1 MNRTQRRDF
10 FEAALQN
17 PTNIFMTIHGGPLS
31 YSAKTANENPVGIVP
46 EGCIL
51 VIITPPQAVVFSSPT
66 EDTETFRFFQ
76 QKNWIKTLLTG
87 SSQNCYGASKYIPS
101 WIDERNIPKDEEEEI
116 REKEAKRMAR
126 EGKKMDVDSDS
137 DSDSSSDEEDIEPS
151 RMTLKQLKEEL
162 KKRGVNIQN
171 EDGTRVTR
179 AQLIPILEQII
190 AEEDAKPEPYETNP
204 DQEAP
209 LGKIRR
215 REDAFQPDAR
225 QLPSA
230 YFLDTEDEDDRRA
243 FYARQTSSNA
253 EKGFEVLNNIQIFFP
268 GDRFYNQFQEF
279 DAEST
284 DFDAYCLGPL
294 KEDYRIPFTGNTK
307 DECIH
312 YGVTTYDGD
321 DDVSV
326 LVPKMTQEGQAW
338 RPGDDVTTDTHKLGS
353 AATLGAQRVS
363 YFNRNS
369 PLANHDNVSS
379 KKTTQQVLDYIM
391 QQSAGEN
398 NGKPKM
404 VILNSCS
411 PSKPSGIGKKRTY
424 RTKILDSRNRTLYDN
439 MKQNIAYRGQVY
451 FEGTRRYCELRSSV
465 RKQGS
470 GPEPLL
476 PFWVD
481 HQQFTRIDKEDLAF
495 THNFIGK
502 IFREEDEAIQ
512 EKIVELGAVPE
523 QFSIAPQ
530 TISPELFLGLYTV
543 AATDRRG
550 TIMIQLRNSWTRFF
564 GTNEK
569 KHSWENMVQLWNQ
582 QLMTGASASSK
593 QGGKRKRTRR
603 KRKKKRKKT
612 RRKRR

>member
-31 YSAKTANENPVGIVP
+31 YSSQTASENPVGIVP

-87 SSQNCYGASKYIPS
+87 SSENCYGASKYIPP
-101 WIDERNIPKDEEEEI
+101 WIEERNIPKDEEEE
-116 REKEAKRMAR
+116 KRKK
-126 EGKKMDVDSDS
+126 EGKKMDISD
-137 DSDSSSDEEDIEPS
+137 DDSSSDDSSSDDSSSED
-151 RMTLKQLKEEL
+151 
-162 KKRGVNIQN
+162 
-171 EDGTRVTR
+171 DG
-179 AQLIPILEQII
+179 
-190 AEEDAKPEPYETNP
+190 PEPYYTNP

-279 DAEST
+279 DAESI

-294 KEDYRIPFTGNTK
+294 KEDYRIPFTGNTA

-321 DDVSV
+321 DDVSI
-326 LVPKMTQEGQAW
+326 LEPKMTQEGQAW

-398 NGKPKM
+398 NGLPKM

-411 PSKPSGIGKKRTY
+411 PSKPAGVGKKRTY
-424 RTKILDSRNRTLYDN
+424 RTKILDSRNRALYED

-502 IFREEDEAIQ
+502 IFQEEDAAIQ
-512 EKIVELGAVPE
+512 EAIVKLGAVPA
-523 QFSIAPQ
+523 QHSIPPQ
-530 TISPELFLGLYTV
+530 TISQELFLALYTI

-550 TIMIQLRNSWTRFF
+550 TIMIQLRDSWIRFF

-569 KHSWENMVQLWNQ
+569 PYSWENMVQLWNQ
-582 QLMTGASASSK
+582 QLMTGASSSK
-593 QGGKRKRTRR
+593 QGGKRKRTRRKRTRR

>member
-1 MNRTQRRDF
+1 MSRTQRRDF
-10 FEAALQN
+10 FEQALQN

-31 YSAKTANENPVGIVP
+31 YSSQTASENMVGIVP

-76 QKNWIKTLLTG
+76 QKNWIKTLHTG

-101 WIDERNIPKDEEEEI
+101 WIDEKNIPNDEEEEI
-116 REKEAKRMAR
+116 REKEAK
-126 EGKKMDVDSDS
+126 EGKKMDLDS

-151 RMTLKQLKEEL
+151 KMTLKHLKEEL
-162 KKRGVNIQN
+162 KERDIEIKNPGGR
-171 EDGTRVTR
+171 RVTR
-179 AQLIPILEQII
+179 AQLIHILEDII
-190 AEEDAKPEPYETNP
+190 AKEDAEPEPYFTNP

-215 REDAFQPDAR
+215 SEDVFQPDAR

-230 YFLDTEDEDDRRA
+230 FFYEPEDEADRA
-243 FYARQTSSNA
+243 DFYARQTSSNA

-294 KEDYRIPFTGNTK
+294 KEDYRIPFTGNTS

-312 YGVTTYDGD
+312 YGVTTYEGD
-321 DDVSV
+321 DDVSI
-326 LVPKMTQEGQAW
+326 LLPKMTTEGQAW
-338 RPGDDVTTDTHKLGS
+338 KPGDPVTTHTHKAGL
-353 AATLGAQRVS
+353 AKTLGAQRVS
-363 YFNRNS
+363 YFNRKS
-369 PLANHDNVSS
+369 DIADHANVSS

-398 NGKPKM
+398 NGLPKM

-411 PSKPSGIGKKRTY
+411 PSKPTGVGKKRTY
-424 RTKILDSRNRTLYDN
+424 RTKIFDSRNTSLYQD

-465 RKQGS
+465 RKQGI
-470 GPEPLL
+470 GPDPLL

-502 IFREEDEAIQ
+502 IFQEEDKAIQ

-523 QFSIAPQ
+523 QFSIPPQ
-530 TISPELFLGLYTV
+530 TIPDELFLALYTI

-550 TIMIQLRNSWTRFF
+550 TIMIQLRKYWKRFF

-569 KHSWENMVQLWNQ
+569 TYSWEKKVTLWNQ
-582 QLMTGASASSK
+582 QFMSGASSSK
-593 QGGKRKRTRR
+593 QGGKRTRR
-603 KRKKKRKKT
+603 KRKKGKKKT

>member
-1 MNRTQRRDF
+1 MNRTQRRNF
-10 FEAALQN
+10 FEAALEN

-31 YSAKTANENPVGIVP
+31 YSSQTASENMVGIVP
-46 EGCIL
+46 QGCIL

-76 QKNWIKTLLTG
+76 QKNWIRTLLTS
-87 SSQNCYGASKYIPS
+87 SSQNCYGASKYIPP
-101 WIDERNIPKDEEEEI
+101 WIDEKNIPKDEEE
-116 REKEAKRMAR
+116 
-126 EGKKMDVDSDS
+126 GKKMDMSDG
-137 DSDSSSDEEDIEPS
+137 DSDSSSDEEDIEPTE
-151 RMTLKQLKEEL
+151 MTLKQLKKELEE
-162 KKRGVNIQN
+162 RGLDYYTQN
-171 EDGTRVTR
+171 EDGRRVTR
-179 AQLIPILEQII
+179 AQLIPILEEII
-190 AEEDAKPEPYETNP
+190 AKEDAEPEPYFTNP

-215 REDAFQPDAR
+215 AQDEYQPDAT

-230 YFLDTEDEDDRRA
+230 FFYDPEDEADRHA

-279 DAEST
+279 DAESL

-294 KEDYRIPFTGNTK
+294 KEDYRIPFTGNTS

-312 YGVTTYDGD
+312 YGVTTYEGD
-321 DDVSV
+321 DDVSI
-326 LVPKMTQEGQAW
+326 LVPKMTTEGQAW
-338 RPGDDVTTDTHKLGS
+338 KPGDPVTTHTHKTGL
-353 AATLGAQRVS
+353 AQTLGAQRVS

-369 PLANHDNVSS
+369 DMADHANVSS

-398 NGKPKM
+398 NGLPKM

-411 PSKPSGIGKKRTY
+411 PSKPTGVGKKRTY
-424 RTKILDSRNRTLYDN
+424 RTKILDSRNTSLYQD

-451 FEGTRRYCELRSSV
+451 FEGTRRYCELRSNV
-465 RKQGS
+465 RKKGI
-470 GPEPLL
+470 GPDPLL

-481 HQQFTRIDKEDLAF
+481 HQQFTRIDKEDLNF
-495 THNFIGK
+495 THLFIGK
-502 IFREEDEAIQ
+502 IFEEEVEARLAYAEQ
-512 EKIVELGAVPE
+512 QGKVPE
-523 QFSIAPQ
+523 EFETAPI
-530 TISPELFLGLYTV
+530 TINEPLFLALYTI

-550 TIMIQLRNSWTRFF
+550 TIMIQLRTAWISLF
-564 GTNEK
+564 GTNQK
-569 KHSWENMVQLWNQ
+569 PYSWENMVQLWNQ
-582 QLMTGASASSK
+582 QLMTGASSSK

>member
-1 MNRTQRRDF
+1 MNRTQRRNF
-10 FEAALQN
+10 FEAALEN

-31 YSAKTANENPVGIVP
+31 YSSQTASENMIGIVP
-46 EGCIL
+46 QGCIL

-76 QKNWIKTLLTG
+76 QKNWIRTLLTS
-87 SSQNCYGASKYIPS
+87 SSQNCYGASKYIPP
-101 WIDERNIPKDEEEEI
+101 WIDEKNIPKDEEE
-116 REKEAKRMAR
+116 
-126 EGKKMDVDSDS
+126 GKKMDMSDG
-137 DSDSSSDEEDIEPS
+137 DSDSSSDEEDIEPTE
-151 RMTLKQLKEEL
+151 MTLKQLKKELEE
-162 KKRGVNIQN
+162 RGLDYYTQN
-171 EDGTRVTR
+171 EDGRRVTR
-179 AQLIPILEQII
+179 AQLIPILEEII
-190 AEEDAKPEPYETNP
+190 AKEDAEPEPYFTNP

-215 REDAFQPDAR
+215 AQDEYQPDAT

-230 YFLDTEDEDDRRA
+230 FFYDPEDEADRHA

-279 DAEST
+279 DAESL

-294 KEDYRIPFTGNTK
+294 KEDYRIPFTGNTS

-312 YGVTTYDGD
+312 YGVTTYEGD
-321 DDVSV
+321 DDVSI
-326 LVPKMTQEGQAW
+326 LVPKMTTEGQAW
-338 RPGDDVTTDTHKLGS
+338 KPGDPVTTHTHKTGL
-353 AATLGAQRVS
+353 AQTLGAQRVS

-369 PLANHDNVSS
+369 DMADHANVSS

-398 NGKPKM
+398 NGLPKM

-411 PSKPSGIGKKRTY
+411 PSKPTGVGKKRTY
-424 RTKILDSRNRTLYDN
+424 RTKILDSRNTSLYQD

-451 FEGTRRYCELRSSV
+451 FEGTRRYCELRSNV
-465 RKQGS
+465 RKKGI
-470 GPEPLL
+470 GPDPLL

-481 HQQFTRIDKEDLAF
+481 HQQFTRIDKEDLNF
-495 THNFIGK
+495 THLFIGK
-502 IFREEDEAIQ
+502 IFEEEVEARLAYAEQ
-512 EKIVELGAVPE
+512 QGKVPE
-523 QFSIAPQ
+523 EFETAPI
-530 TISPELFLGLYTV
+530 TINEPLFLALYTI

-550 TIMIQLRNSWTRFF
+550 TIMIQLRTAWISLF
-564 GTNEK
+564 GTNQK
-569 KHSWENMVQLWNQ
+569 PYSWENMVQLWNQ
-582 QLMTGASASSK
+582 QLMTGASSSK

-603 KRKKKRKKT
+603 KRKKGKKKT
-612 RRKRR
+612 RRKRLKI

>member
-1 MNRTQRRDF
+1 MNRTQRRDY

-31 YSAKTANENPVGIVP
+31 YSAKTASENPVGIVP
-46 EGCIL
+46 DGCIL

-87 SSQNCYGASKYIPS
+87 SSENCYGASKYIPS
-101 WIDERNIPKDEEEEI
+101 WIDERNIPKDE
-116 REKEAKRMAR
+116 A

-151 RMTLKQLKEEL
+151 RMTLKQLKKEL
-162 KKRGVNIQN
+162 EKRRVNIQN
-171 EDGTRVTR
+171 DDGRRVTR

-190 AEEDAKPEPYETNP
+190 AEEDAKPEPYYTNP

-215 REDAFQPDAR
+215 REDAFQPDAK

-230 YFLDTEDEDDRRA
+230 YFLDSEDEDDRRA

-294 KEDYRIPFTGNTK
+294 KEDYRIPYTGNTA
-307 DECIH
+307 DECMH

-321 DDVSV
+321 DDISI
-326 LVPKMTQEGQAW
+326 LEPKMTQAGQAW
-338 RPGDDVTTDTHKLGS
+338 KPGDPVTTDTHKLGS

-369 PLANHDNVSS
+369 PLADHANESS
-379 KKTTQQVLDYIM
+379 KKTTQKVLNYIM
-391 QQSAGEN
+391 EQSASEN
-398 NGKPKM
+398 NGLPKM
-404 VILNSCS
+404 IILNSCS
-411 PSKPSGIGKKRTY
+411 PSKPSSVGKKRTY
-424 RTKILDSRNRTLYDN
+424 RTKILDSRNRALYED

-502 IFREEDEAIQ
+502 IFSEEDAAIQ
-512 EKIVELGAVPE
+512 EAIVKLGAVPA
-523 QFSIAPQ
+523 QHHSIPPQ
-530 TISPELFLGLYTV
+530 TISQELFFALYTI
-543 AATDRRG
+543 ASTDRRG
-550 TIMIQLRNSWTRFF
+550 TIMIQLRNSWIRFF
-564 GTNEK
+564 GTNGNK
-569 KHSWENMVQLWNQ
+569 GYSWEEMVAKWRQ
-582 QLMTGASASSK
+582 QLMTGAAASSK

>member
-1 MNRTQRRDF
+1 MSRTQRRDF

-31 YSAKTANENPVGIVP
+31 YSSQTASENMVGIVP

-101 WIDERNIPKDEEEEI
+101 WIDQRNIPKDEEEEI

-126 EGKKMDVDSDS
+126 EGKKMDLDSDS

-162 KKRGVNIQN
+162 LERDIEIKND
-171 EDGTRVTR
+171 DGRRVTR
-179 AQLIPILEQII
+179 AQLIPILEDII
-190 AEEDAKPEPYETNP
+190 AKEDAEPEPYLTNP

-209 LGKIRR
+209 RGKIR
-215 REDAFQPDAR
+215 ESNKKSEPDV
-225 QLPSA
+225 QKLDSF
-230 YFLDTEDEDDRRA
+230 YFYDPEDEADRA
-243 FYARQTSSNA
+243 DFYARQTSSNA

-279 DAEST
+279 DAESI

-294 KEDYRIPFTGNTK
+294 KEDYRIPYTGNTE

-312 YGVTTYDGD
+312 YGVTTYEGD
-321 DDVSV
+321 DEVTV
-326 LVPKMTQEGQAW
+326 LVPKKNVGWEEGD
-338 RPGDDVTTDTHKLGS
+338 PVTTDTHKLGRAS
-353 AATLGAQRVS
+353 TLGAQRVP
-363 YFNRNS
+363 YFNRDS
-369 PLANHDNVSS
+369 PIADHANVSS

-398 NGKPKM
+398 KGLPKM

-411 PSKPSGIGKKRTY
+411 PSKPTGVGKKRTY
-424 RTKILDSRNRTLYDN
+424 RTRILDSRNRTLYEN

-502 IFREEDEAIQ
+502 IFLEEDAAIQ
-512 EKIVELGAVPE
+512 EAIVKLGAVPE
-523 QFSIAPQ
+523 QFSIPPQ
-530 TISPELFLGLYTV
+530 TISQELFLALYTI
-543 AATDRRG
+543 ASTDRRG
-550 TIMIQLRNSWTRFF
+550 TIMIQLRNSWIRFF

-569 KHSWENMVQLWNQ
+569 PYSWENMVYLWNQ
-582 QLMTGASASSK
+582 QLMTGVSSSK

-612 RRKRR
+612 LRKRR

>member
-87 SSQNCYGASKYIPS
+87 SSQNCYGASKYIPP

-126 EGKKMDVDSDS
+126 EGQKMDISDS
-137 DSDSSSDEEDIEPS
+137 ESDSSSDEEEIEPR
-151 RMTLKQLKEEL
+151 RMSLKQLKDEL
-162 KKRGVNIQN
+162 KERDIEIKND
-171 EDGTRVTR
+171 DGKRVTR
-179 AQLIPILEQII
+179 AQLIPILEEII
-190 AEEDAKPEPYETNP
+190 AKENDEPEPYYTNA

-215 REDAFQPDAR
+215 REDASQADAR

-230 YFLDTEDEDDRRA
+230 YFLDSEDEDDRRA

-294 KEDYRIPFTGNTK
+294 KEDYRIPFTGNTA

-369 PLANHDNVSS
+369 PLANHDNESS
-379 KKTTQQVLDYIM
+379 KKTTQQVLNYIM

-398 NGKPKM
+398 KGLPKM

-424 RTKILDSRNRTLYDN
+424 RTRILDSRNRTLYDN

-550 TIMIQLRNSWTRFF
+550 TIMIQLRDSWIRFF

-582 QLMTGASASSK
+582 QLMTGAAASSK

>member
-10 FEAALQN
+10 FEAALEN

-31 YSAKTANENPVGIVP
+31 YSSQTASENMVGIVP

-76 QKNWIKTLLTG
+76 QKNWIRTLLTG

-101 WIDERNIPKDEEEEI
+101 WIDKRNIPKDEEEEI
-116 REKEAKRMAR
+116 REKEAK
-126 EGKKMDVDSDS
+126 EGKKMDLDSDS

-151 RMTLKQLKEEL
+151 EMSIKQLKEEL
-162 KKRGVNIQN
+162 KERDIEIERLYGK
-171 EDGTRVTR
+171 RVTK
-179 AQLIPILEQII
+179 AKLIFILEEII
-190 AEEDAKPEPYETNP
+190 AKEDAEPEPYFTNP

-215 REDAFQPDAR
+215 SGIDDFQPDAR

-230 YFLDTEDEDDRRA
+230 FFYDPEDEADRA
-243 FYARQTSSNA
+243 DFYARQTSSNA

-294 KEDYRIPFTGNTK
+294 KEDYRIPFTGNTS

-312 YGVTTYDGD
+312 YGVTTYEGD

-326 LVPKMTQEGQAW
+326 LVPRMTQEGQAW
-338 RPGDDVTTDTHKLGS
+338 RPGDNVTTNTHKLGS
-353 AATLGAQRVS
+353 TATLGAQRVS
-363 YFNRNS
+363 YFNRKS
-369 PLANHDNVSS
+369 PVADHANASS

-398 NGKPKM
+398 NGLPKM

-411 PSKPSGIGKKRTY
+411 PSKPTGVGKKRTY
-424 RTKILDSRNRTLYDN
+424 RTKILDSRNTSLYQD

-465 RKQGS
+465 RKKGS
-470 GPEPLL
+470 GPDPLL

-481 HQQFTRIDKEDLAF
+481 HQQFTRIDKEDLNF
-495 THNFIGK
+495 THLFIGK
-502 IFREEDEAIQ
+502 IFEEEVEARLAYAEQ
-512 EKIVELGAVPE
+512 QGKVPE
-523 QFSIAPQ
+523 EFETAPI
-530 TISPELFLGLYTV
+530 TINEPLFLALYTI

-550 TIMIQLRNSWTRFF
+550 TIMIQLRDSWIRFF

-569 KHSWENMVQLWNQ
+569 PYSWENMVQLWNQ
-582 QLMTGASASSK
+582 QLMTGASSSK

>member
-1 MNRTQRRDF
+1 MNRTERRNF
-10 FEAALQN
+10 FEAALEN

-31 YSAKTANENPVGIVP
+31 YSSQTASENMVGIVP
-46 EGCIL
+46 QGCIL

-76 QKNWIKTLLTG
+76 QKNWIRTLLTS
-87 SSQNCYGASKYIPS
+87 SSQNCYGASKYIPP
-101 WIDERNIPKDEEEEI
+101 WIDEKNIPKDEEE
-116 REKEAKRMAR
+116 
-126 EGKKMDVDSDS
+126 GKKMDMSDG
-137 DSDSSSDEEDIEPS
+137 DSDSSSDEEDIEPTE
-151 RMTLKQLKEEL
+151 MTLKQLKKELEE
-162 KKRGVNIQN
+162 RGLDYYTQN
-171 EDGTRVTR
+171 EDGRRVTR
-179 AQLIPILEQII
+179 AQLIPILEEII
-190 AEEDAKPEPYETNP
+190 AKEDAEPEPYFTNP

-215 REDAFQPDAR
+215 AQDEYQPDAT

-230 YFLDTEDEDDRRA
+230 FFYDPEDEADRHA

-279 DAEST
+279 DAESL

-294 KEDYRIPFTGNTK
+294 KEDYRIPFTGNTS

-312 YGVTTYDGD
+312 YGVTTYEGD
-321 DDVSV
+321 DDVSI
-326 LVPKMTQEGQAW
+326 LVPKMTTEGQAW
-338 RPGDDVTTDTHKLGS
+338 KPGDPVTTHTHKTGL
-353 AATLGAQRVS
+353 AQTLGAQRVS

-369 PLANHDNVSS
+369 DMADHANVSS

-398 NGKPKM
+398 NGLPKM

-411 PSKPSGIGKKRTY
+411 PSKPTGVGKKRTY
-424 RTKILDSRNRTLYDN
+424 RTKILDSRNTSLYQD

-451 FEGTRRYCELRSSV
+451 FEGTRRYCELRSNV
-465 RKQGS
+465 RKKGI
-470 GPEPLL
+470 GPDPLL

-481 HQQFTRIDKEDLAF
+481 HQQFTRIDKEDLNF
-495 THNFIGK
+495 THLFIGK
-502 IFREEDEAIQ
+502 IFEEEVEARLAYAEQ
-512 EKIVELGAVPE
+512 QGKVPE
-523 QFSIAPQ
+523 EFETAPI
-530 TISPELFLGLYTV
+530 TINEPLFLALYTI

-550 TIMIQLRNSWTRFF
+550 TIMIQLRTAWISLF
-564 GTNEK
+564 GTNQK
-569 KHSWENMVQLWNQ
+569 PYSWENMVQLWNQ
-582 QLMTGASASSK
+582 QLMTGASSSK

-603 KRKKKRKKT
+603 KRKKGKKKT
-612 RRKRR
+612 RRKRLKI

>member
-10 FEAALQN
+10 FEAALEN

-31 YSAKTANENPVGIVP
+31 YSSQTASENMVGIVP

-76 QKNWIKTLLTG
+76 QKNWIRTLRTG
-87 SSQNCYGASKYIPS
+87 SSQNCYGASKYIPP
-101 WIDERNIPKDEEEEI
+101 WIDKRNIPKDEEDEI
-116 REKEAKRMAR
+116 REKEAK
-126 EGKKMDVDSDS
+126 EGKKMEL
-137 DSDSSSDEEDIEPS
+137 DSDSSSDEEDIELS
-151 RMTLKQLKEEL
+151 EMSIKQLKEEL
-162 KKRGVNIQN
+162 KERGLDYYTQN
-171 EDGTRVTR
+171 EDGKRVTK
-179 AQLIPILEQII
+179 AKLIKILEKII
-190 AEEDAKPEPYETNP
+190 AEEDAEPEPYFTNP

-215 REDAFQPDAR
+215 AQDDFQPDAR

-230 YFLDTEDEDDRRA
+230 FFYDPEDEADRA
-243 FYARQTSSNA
+243 DFYARQTSSNA

-294 KEDYRIPFTGNTK
+294 KEDYRIPFTGNTS

-312 YGVTTYDGD
+312 YGVTTYEGD

-326 LVPKMTQEGQAW
+326 LVPRMTQEGQAW
-338 RPGDDVTTDTHKLGS
+338 RPGDNVTTNTHKLGS

-363 YFNRNS
+363 YFNRKS
-369 PLANHDNVSS
+369 PLADHANASS

-398 NGKPKM
+398 KGKPKM

-411 PSKPSGIGKKRTY
+411 PSKPSSVGKKRTY
-424 RTKILDSRNRTLYDN
+424 RTRILESRNKALYQD

-451 FEGTRRYCELRSSV
+451 FEGTRRFCELRSSV
-465 RKQGS
+465 RKQGI
-470 GPEPLL
+470 GPDPLL

-481 HQQFTRIDKEDLAF
+481 HQQFTRIDKEDLSF
-495 THNFIGK
+495 THIFIGK
-502 IFREEDEAIQ
+502 IFKEEEDAIQ

-530 TISPELFLGLYTV
+530 TISQELFLALYTI

-550 TIMIQLRNSWTRFF
+550 TIMIQLRDSWIKFF
-564 GTNEK
+564 GTNERD
-569 KHSWENMVQLWNQ
+569 HSWENMVKLWNQ
-582 QLMTGASASSK
+582 QLMTAAAASSK

>member
-10 FEAALQN
+10 FEAALEN

-31 YSAKTANENPVGIVP
+31 YSSQTASENMVGRVP
-46 EGCIL
+46 QGCIL

-76 QKNWIKTLLTG
+76 QKNWIRTLLTS
-87 SSQNCYGASKYIPS
+87 SSQNCYGASKYIPP
-101 WIDERNIPKDEEEEI
+101 WIDEKNIPKDEEEE
-116 REKEAKRMAR
+116 
-126 EGKKMDVDSDS
+126 GKKMDMSDG

-151 RMTLKQLKEEL
+151 DMTLKQLKEEL
-162 KKRGVNIQN
+162 EERGLDYYTEE
-171 EDGTRVTR
+171 EDGRRVTK
-179 AQLIPILEQII
+179 AQLIPILEEII
-190 AEEDAKPEPYETNP
+190 AKEDAQPEPYFTNP

-215 REDAFQPDAR
+215 GQDAYQPDAA

-230 YFLDTEDEDDRRA
+230 FFYDPDDEDDRQA

-279 DAEST
+279 DAESS

-294 KEDYRIPFTGNTK
+294 KEDYRIPFTGNTS

-312 YGVTTYDGD
+312 YGVTTYEGD
-321 DDVSV
+321 DDISI
-326 LVPKMTQEGQAW
+326 LVPKMTTEGQAW
-338 RPGDDVTTDTHKLGS
+338 KPGDPVTTHTHKTGL
-353 AATLGAQRVS
+353 AQTLGAQRVS

-369 PLANHDNVSS
+369 DMADHANVSS

-391 QQSAGEN
+391 QQSASEN
-398 NGKPKM
+398 NGLPKM

-411 PSKPSGIGKKRTY
+411 PSKPTGVGKKRTY
-424 RTKILDSRNRTLYDN
+424 RTKILESRNRALYED
-439 MKQNIAYRGQVY
+439 MKKNIAYRGQVY
-451 FEGTRRYCELRSSV
+451 FEGTRRYCELRSNV
-465 RKQGS
+465 RKKGS
-470 GPEPLL
+470 GPDPLL

-495 THNFIGK
+495 THTFIGK
-502 IFREEDEAIQ
+502 IFKEEDIAIQ
-512 EKIVELGAVPE
+512 DAIVNLGAVPE
-523 QFSIAPQ
+523 QYSIPPQ
-530 TISPELFLGLYTV
+530 TITDELFLALYTI

-550 TIMIQLRNSWTRFF
+550 TIMIQLRKYWTNFF

-569 KHSWENMVQLWNQ
+569 TYSWEEKVTLWNQ
-582 QLMTGASASSK
+582 QFMSGASSSK

-612 RRKRR
+612 RRKRLKI

>member
-10 FEAALQN
+10 FEAALEN

-31 YSAKTANENPVGIVP
+31 YSSQTASENMVGIVP
-46 EGCIL
+46 QGCIL

-76 QKNWIKTLLTG
+76 QKNWIRTLRTG
-87 SSQNCYGASKYIPS
+87 SSQNCYGASKYIPP
-101 WIDERNIPKDEEEEI
+101 WIDKRNIPKDEEEEI
-116 REKEAKRMAR
+116 REKE
-126 EGKKMDVDSDS
+126 GKKMDMSDNE
-137 DSDSSSDEEDIEPS
+137 SDSSSDEEDIEPS
-151 RMTLKQLKEEL
+151 RMTFKQLKEEL
-162 KKRGVNIQN
+162 EERGLDYYTKE
-171 EDGTRVTR
+171 EDGRRVNR
-179 AQLIPILEQII
+179 AQLIHILEKII
-190 AEEDAKPEPYETNP
+190 AQENAEPVPYFTNP

-215 REDAFQPDAR
+215 GQDAYQPDAT

-230 YFLDTEDEDDRRA
+230 FFYDPEDEADRA
-243 FYARQTSSNA
+243 DFYARQTSSNA

-279 DAEST
+279 DAESS

-294 KEDYRIPFTGNTK
+294 KEDYRFPFTGNTS

-312 YGVTTYDGD
+312 YGVTTYEGD
-321 DDVSV
+321 DDVSI
-326 LVPKMTQEGQAW
+326 LLPKMTAEGQAW
-338 RPGDDVTTDTHKLGS
+338 KPGDPVTTHTHKTGLTK
-353 AATLGAQRVS
+353 TLGAQRVS
-363 YFNRNS
+363 YFNRKS
-369 PLANHDNVSS
+369 VIADHGNVSS

-391 QQSAGEN
+391 LQSAGEN
-398 NGKPKM
+398 NGLPKM

-411 PSKPSGIGKKRTY
+411 PSKPTGVGKKRKY
-424 RTKILDSRNRTLYDN
+424 RTKIFDSRNTSLYQD

-451 FEGTRRYCELRSSV
+451 FEGTRRYCELRSNV
-465 RKQGS
+465 RKKGS
-470 GPEPLL
+470 GPDPLL

-502 IFREEDEAIQ
+502 IFQEEEDAIQ
-512 EKIVELGAVPE
+512 EAIVKLGAVPE
-523 QFSIAPQ
+523 QHSIPPQ
-530 TISPELFLGLYTV
+530 TISQELFLALYTI

-550 TIMIQLRNSWTRFF
+550 TIMIQLRDSWIRFF

-569 KHSWENMVQLWNQ
+569 PYSWENMVQLWNQ
-582 QLMTGASASSK
+582 QLMTGASSSK

-603 KRKKKRKKT
+603 KRKKKRKKRKKT

>member
-31 YSAKTANENPVGIVP
+31 YSSQTASENPVGIVP
-46 EGCIL
+46 NGCIL

-87 SSQNCYGASKYIPS
+87 SSQNCYGASKYIPH
-101 WIDERNIPKDEEEEI
+101 WIEEKDIPKDEEEE
-116 REKEAKRMAR
+116 
-126 EGKKMDVDSDS
+126 GKKMQVDSDS

-151 RMTLKQLKEEL
+151 RMTLKQIKEEL
-162 KKRGVNIQN
+162 QERGVDIQRT
-171 EDGTRVTR
+171 GPRRVTR
-179 AQLIPILEQII
+179 AQLIPILEEII
-190 AEEDAKPEPYETNP
+190 AEEDAEPEPYFTNP

-215 REDAFQPDAR
+215 GQDEYQPDAR

-230 YFLDTEDEDDRRA
+230 YFFDTEEEDDRHA

-279 DAEST
+279 DDEST

-294 KEDYRIPFTGNTK
+294 KEDYTKPYTGNTE

-312 YGVTTYDGD
+312 YGVTTYEGD
-321 DDVSV
+321 DDVSI
-326 LVPKMTQEGQAW
+326 LVPKATKEGQAW
-338 RPGDDVTTDTHKLGS
+338 RPGDPVTTDTHKLGS
-353 AATLGAQRVS
+353 AATLGAQRVR
-363 YFNRNS
+363 YFNRKS
-369 PLANHDNVSS
+369 PIADHANVSS

-398 NGKPKM
+398 NGLPKM

-411 PSKPSGIGKKRTY
+411 PSKPTGVGKKRTY
-424 RTKILDSRNRTLYDN
+424 RTKILDSRNTALYQD

-451 FEGTRRYCELRSSV
+451 FEGTKRYCELRSTV

-470 GPEPLL
+470 GPDPLL

-481 HQQFTRIDKEDLAF
+481 HQQFTRIDTEDLAF

-502 IFREEDEAIQ
+502 IFEEEVEARLAYAEQ
-512 EKIVELGAVPE
+512 QGKVPE
-523 QFSIAPQ
+523 EFETAPI
-530 TISPELFLGLYTV
+530 TINEPLFLALYTI

-550 TIMIQLRNSWTRFF
+550 TIMIQLRNSWIRFF

-569 KHSWENMVQLWNQ
+569 PYSWENMVKLWNQ
-582 QLMTGASASSK
+582 QLMTGASSSK

>member
-1 MNRTQRRDF
+1 MSRTQRRDF

-31 YSAKTANENPVGIVP
+31 YSSKTAGENMVGIVP

-51 VIITPPQAVVFSSPT
+51 VIITPPQAVVFSSPI

-87 SSQNCYGASKYIPS
+87 SSQNCYGASKYIPP
-101 WIDERNIPKDEEEEI
+101 WIDQKNIPKDEEEEI

-126 EGKKMDVDSDS
+126 EGKKMDLDSDS

-151 RMTLKQLKEEL
+151 EMSIKQLKEEL
-162 KKRGVNIQN
+162 KERDIEIERLYGKRVKK
-171 EDGTRVTR
+171 
-179 AQLIPILEQII
+179 AKLISILEDII
-190 AEEDAKPEPYETNP
+190 AKEDAEPEPYLTNP

-215 REDAFQPDAR
+215 SGIDDFQPDAR

-230 YFLDTEDEDDRRA
+230 FFYDPGDEADRA
-243 FYARQTSSNA
+243 DFYARQTRSNA

-294 KEDYRIPFTGNTK
+294 KEDYRIPFTGNTS

-312 YGVTTYDGD
+312 YGVTTYEGD

-326 LVPKMTQEGQAW
+326 LVPRMTQEGQAW
-338 RPGDDVTTDTHKLGS
+338 RPGDNVTTNTHKLGS

-363 YFNRNS
+363 YFNRKS
-369 PLANHDNVSS
+369 PVADHANASS

-391 QQSAGEN
+391 QQSASEN
-398 NGKPKM
+398 KGKPKM

-411 PSKPSGIGKKRTY
+411 PSKPTGVGKKRTY
-424 RTKILDSRNRTLYDN
+424 RTRILDSRNTSLYQD

-465 RKQGS
+465 RKKGS
-470 GPEPLL
+470 GPDPLL

-481 HQQFTRIDKEDLAF
+481 HQQFTRIDKEDLSF

-502 IFREEDEAIQ
+502 IFQEEDDAIQ
-512 EKIVELGAVPE
+512 EAIVKLGAVPE
-523 QFSIAPQ
+523 QHSIPPQ
-530 TISPELFLGLYTV
+530 TISQELFLALYTI

-550 TIMIQLRNSWTRFF
+550 TIMIQLRDSWIRFF

-569 KHSWENMVQLWNQ
+569 PYSWENMVQLWNQ
-582 QLMTGASASSK
+582 QLMTGASSSK

>member
-1 MNRTQRRDF
+1 MSRTQRRDY

-31 YSAKTANENPVGIVP
+31 YSSKTANENPVGIVP
-46 EGCIL
+46 DGCIL

-87 SSQNCYGASKYIPS
+87 SSQNCYGASKYIPP
-101 WIDERNIPKDEEEEI
+101 WIEERNIPKDEEEE
-116 REKEAKRMAR
+116 KRKK
-126 EGKKMDVDSDS
+126 EGKKMDISD
-137 DSDSSSDEEDIEPS
+137 DDSSSDDSSSDDSSSED
-151 RMTLKQLKEEL
+151 
-162 KKRGVNIQN
+162 
-171 EDGTRVTR
+171 DG
-179 AQLIPILEQII
+179 
-190 AEEDAKPEPYETNP
+190 PEPYYTNP

-215 REDAFQPDAR
+215 IQDAFQSDAT
-225 QLPSA
+225 QLPGA
-230 YFLDTEDEDDRRA
+230 YFLETNEEDDRKT

-294 KEDYRIPFTGNTK
+294 KEDYRLPYTGNTA

-312 YGVTTYDGD
+312 YGVTTYEGD
-321 DDVSV
+321 DEVSV
-326 LVPKMTQEGQAW
+326 LVPKMTQKGQAW
-338 RPGDDVTTDTHKLGS
+338 KLGDPVTTDTHKLGS
-353 AATLGAQRVS
+353 AETLGAQRVR

-369 PLANHDNVSS
+369 PLADHDNESS
-379 KKTTQQVLDYIM
+379 RKTTQQVLDYIM
-391 QQSAGEN
+391 QQSADEN
-398 NGKPKM
+398 KGLPKM
-404 VILNSCS
+404 IILNSCS
-411 PSKPSGIGKKRTY
+411 PSKPTGVGKKRTY
-424 RTKILDSRNRTLYDN
+424 RTKILDSRNKALYQD
-439 MKQNIAYRGQVY
+439 MKQNIAYRGQIY

-470 GPEPLL
+470 GPDPLL

-502 IFREEDEAIQ
+502 IFQEEDAAIQ
-512 EKIVELGAVPE
+512 EAIVKLGAVPE
-523 QFSIAPQ
+523 QYSIPPQ
-530 TISPELFLGLYTV
+530 TISQELFLALYTI

-569 KHSWENMVQLWNQ
+569 EHSWENMVQLWNQ
-582 QLMTGASASSK
+582 QLMTGAAASSK

>member
-1 MNRTQRRDF
+1 MNRTQRRNF
-10 FEAALQN
+10 FEAALEN

-31 YSAKTANENPVGIVP
+31 YSSQTASENMVGIVP
-46 EGCIL
+46 QGCIL

-76 QKNWIKTLLTG
+76 QKNWIRTLLTS
-87 SSQNCYGASKYIPS
+87 SSQNCYGASKYIPP
-101 WIDERNIPKDEEEEI
+101 WIDEKNIPKDEEE
-116 REKEAKRMAR
+116 
-126 EGKKMDVDSDS
+126 GKKMDMSDG
-137 DSDSSSDEEDIEPS
+137 DSDSSSDEEDIEPTE
-151 RMTLKQLKEEL
+151 MTLKQLKKELEE
-162 KKRGVNIQN
+162 RGLDYYTQN
-171 EDGTRVTR
+171 EDGRRVTR
-179 AQLIPILEQII
+179 AQLIPILEEII
-190 AEEDAKPEPYETNP
+190 AKEDAEPEPYFTNP

-215 REDAFQPDAR
+215 AQDEYQPDAT

-230 YFLDTEDEDDRRA
+230 FFYDPEDEADRHA

-279 DAEST
+279 DAESL

-294 KEDYRIPFTGNTK
+294 KEDYRIPFTGNTS

-312 YGVTTYDGD
+312 YGVTTYEGD
-321 DDVSV
+321 DDVSI
-326 LVPKMTQEGQAW
+326 LVPKMTTEGQAW
-338 RPGDDVTTDTHKLGS
+338 KPGDPVTTHTHKTGL
-353 AATLGAQRVS
+353 AQTLGAQRVS

-369 PLANHDNVSS
+369 DMADHANVSS

-398 NGKPKM
+398 NGLPKM

-411 PSKPSGIGKKRTY
+411 PSKPTGVGKKRTY
-424 RTKILDSRNRTLYDN
+424 RTKILDSRNTSLYQD

-451 FEGTRRYCELRSSV
+451 FEGTRRYCELRSNV
-465 RKQGS
+465 RKKGI
-470 GPEPLL
+470 GPDPLL

-481 HQQFTRIDKEDLAF
+481 HQQFTRIDKEDLNF
-495 THNFIGK
+495 THLFIGK
-502 IFREEDEAIQ
+502 IFEEEVEARLAYAEQ
-512 EKIVELGAVPE
+512 QGKVPE
-523 QFSIAPQ
+523 EFETAPI
-530 TISPELFLGLYTV
+530 TINEPLFLALYTI

-550 TIMIQLRNSWTRFF
+550 TIMIQLRTAWISLF
-564 GTNEK
+564 GTNQK
-569 KHSWENMVQLWNQ
+569 PYSWENMVQLWNQ
-582 QLMTGASASSK
+582 QLMTGASSSK

-603 KRKKKRKKT
+603 KRKKGKKKT
-612 RRKRR
+612 RRKRLKI

>member
-1 MNRTQRRDF
+1 MSRTQRRDY

-31 YSAKTANENPVGIVP
+31 YSKQTANENPVGIVP

-87 SSQNCYGASKYIPS
+87 SSQNCYGASKYIPD
-101 WIDERNIPKDEEEEI
+101 WIEEKDIPKDEEE
-116 REKEAKRMAR
+116 
-126 EGKKMDVDSDS
+126 GKKMDLDS
-137 DSDSSSDEEDIEPS
+137 DSDSSSDDSSGDDSGSED
-151 RMTLKQLKEEL
+151 
-162 KKRGVNIQN
+162 
-171 EDGTRVTR
+171 DG
-179 AQLIPILEQII
+179 
-190 AEEDAKPEPYETNP
+190 PEPYYTKPN
-204 DQEAP
+204 QEAP

-215 REDAFQPDAR
+215 SQDEFQNDATK
-225 QLPSA
+225 LPAA
-230 YFLDTEDEDDRRA
+230 YFLETNEEDDRRA
-243 FYARQTSSNA
+243 FYARQASSNA

-294 KEDYRIPFTGNTK
+294 KEDYRLPYTGNTA
-307 DECIH
+307 DECMH
-312 YGVTTYDGD
+312 YGVTTYEGD
-321 DDVSV
+321 DEVSV
-326 LVPKMTQEGQAW
+326 LVPKMTQKGQAW
-338 RPGDDVTTDTHKLGS
+338 KLGDPVTTDTHKLGS
-353 AATLGAQRVS
+353 ASTLGAQRVS

-369 PLANHDNVSS
+369 DLADHANVSS

-398 NGKPKM
+398 KGLPKM

-411 PSKPSGIGKKRTY
+411 PSKPAGVGKKRTY
-424 RTKILDSRNRTLYDN
+424 RTRILDSRNRALYED
-439 MKQNIAYRGQVY
+439 MKQNIAYRGQIY

-502 IFREEDEAIQ
+502 IFSEEDAAIQ
-512 EKIVELGAVPE
+512 EAIVKLGAVPA
-523 QFSIAPQ
+523 QHHSIPPQ
-530 TISPELFLGLYTV
+530 TISQELFFALYTI
-543 AATDRRG
+543 ASTDRRG
-550 TIMIQLRNSWTRFF
+550 TIMIQLRKAWIRFF

-569 KHSWENMVQLWNQ
+569 PYSWENMVQLWNQ
-582 QLMTGASASSK
+582 QLMTGAGASSSK

-603 KRKKKRKKT
+603 KRKRTRRKRKKKKT

>member
-10 FEAALQN
+10 FEAALEN

-31 YSAKTANENPVGIVP
+31 YSSQTASENMVGRVP
-46 EGCIL
+46 QGCIL

-76 QKNWIKTLLTG
+76 QKNWIRTLLTS
-87 SSQNCYGASKYIPS
+87 SSQNCYGASKYIPP
-101 WIDERNIPKDEEEEI
+101 WIDEKNIPKDEEEE
-116 REKEAKRMAR
+116 
-126 EGKKMDVDSDS
+126 GKKMDMSDGESDS
-137 DSDSSSDEEDIEPS
+137 NSDEEDIKPS
-151 RMTLKQLKEEL
+151 DMTLKQLKEEL
-162 KKRGVNIQN
+162 EERGLDYYTEE
-171 EDGTRVTR
+171 EDGRRVTK
-179 AQLIPILEQII
+179 AQLIPILEEII
-190 AEEDAKPEPYETNP
+190 AKEDAQPEPYFTNP

-215 REDAFQPDAR
+215 GQDAYQPDAA

-230 YFLDTEDEDDRRA
+230 FFYDPDDEDDRQA

-279 DAEST
+279 DAESS

-294 KEDYRIPFTGNTK
+294 KEDYRIPFTGNTS

-312 YGVTTYDGD
+312 YGVTTYEGD
-321 DDVSV
+321 DDISI
-326 LVPKMTQEGQAW
+326 LVPKMTTEGQAW
-338 RPGDDVTTDTHKLGS
+338 KPGDPVTTHTHKTGL
-353 AATLGAQRVS
+353 AQTLGAQRVS

-369 PLANHDNVSS
+369 DMADHANVSS

-391 QQSAGEN
+391 QQSASEN
-398 NGKPKM
+398 NGLPKM

-411 PSKPSGIGKKRTY
+411 PSKPTGVGKKRTY
-424 RTKILDSRNRTLYDN
+424 RTKILESRNRALYED
-439 MKQNIAYRGQVY
+439 MKKNIAYRGQVY
-451 FEGTRRYCELRSSV
+451 FEGTRRYCELRSNV
-465 RKQGS
+465 RKKGS
-470 GPEPLL
+470 GPDPLL

-495 THNFIGK
+495 THTFIGK
-502 IFREEDEAIQ
+502 IIKEEDIAIQ
-512 EKIVELGAVPE
+512 DAIVNLGAVPE
-523 QFSIAPQ
+523 QYSIPPQ
-530 TISPELFLGLYTV
+530 TITDELFLALYTI

-550 TIMIQLRNSWTRFF
+550 TIMIQLRKYWTNFF

-569 KHSWENMVQLWNQ
+569 TYSWEEKVTLWNQ
-582 QLMTGASASSK
+582 QFMSGASSSK

-612 RRKRR
+612 RRKRLKI

>member
-1 MNRTQRRDF
+1 
-10 FEAALQN
+10 
-17 PTNIFMTIHGGPLS
+17 MTIHGGPLS
-31 YSAKTANENPVGIVP
+31 YSSQTASENMVGIVP
-46 EGCIL
+46 QGCIL

-76 QKNWIKTLLTG
+76 QKNWIRTLLTS
-87 SSQNCYGASKYIPS
+87 SSQNCYGASKYIPP
-101 WIDERNIPKDEEEEI
+101 WIDEKNIPKDEEE
-116 REKEAKRMAR
+116 
-126 EGKKMDVDSDS
+126 GKKMDMSDG

-151 RMTLKQLKEEL
+151 DMTLKQLKEEL
-162 KKRGVNIQN
+162 EERGLDYYTEQ
-171 EDGTRVTR
+171 EDGRRVTK
-179 AQLIPILEQII
+179 AQLIPILEEII
-190 AEEDAKPEPYETNP
+190 AKEDAQPEPYFTNP

-215 REDAFQPDAR
+215 GQDAYQPDAA

-230 YFLDTEDEDDRRA
+230 FFYDPDDEDDRQA

-279 DAEST
+279 DAESS

-294 KEDYRIPFTGNTK
+294 KEDYRIPFTGNTS

-312 YGVTTYDGD
+312 YGVTTYEGD
-321 DDVSV
+321 DDVSI
-326 LVPKMTQEGQAW
+326 LVPKMTTEGQAW
-338 RPGDDVTTDTHKLGS
+338 KPGDPVTTHTHKTGL
-353 AATLGAQRVS
+353 AQTLGAQRVS

-369 PLANHDNVSS
+369 DMADHANVSS

-398 NGKPKM
+398 NGLPKM

-411 PSKPSGIGKKRTY
+411 PSKPTGVGKKRIY
-424 RTKILDSRNRTLYDN
+424 RTKILDSRNTSLYQD

-451 FEGTRRYCELRSSV
+451 FEGTRRYCELRSNV
-465 RKQGS
+465 RKKGI
-470 GPEPLL
+470 GPDPLL

-481 HQQFTRIDKEDLAF
+481 HQQFTRIDKEDLNF
-495 THNFIGK
+495 THLFIGK
-502 IFREEDEAIQ
+502 IFEEEVEARLAYAEQ
-512 EKIVELGAVPE
+512 QGKVPE
-523 QFSIAPQ
+523 EFETAPI
-530 TISPELFLGLYTV
+530 TINEPLFLALYTI

-550 TIMIQLRNSWTRFF
+550 TIMIQLRTAWISLF
-564 GTNEK
+564 GTNQK
-569 KHSWENMVQLWNQ
+569 PYSWENMVQLWNQ
-582 QLMTGASASSK
+582 QLMTGASSSK

-612 RRKRR
+612 RRKTH